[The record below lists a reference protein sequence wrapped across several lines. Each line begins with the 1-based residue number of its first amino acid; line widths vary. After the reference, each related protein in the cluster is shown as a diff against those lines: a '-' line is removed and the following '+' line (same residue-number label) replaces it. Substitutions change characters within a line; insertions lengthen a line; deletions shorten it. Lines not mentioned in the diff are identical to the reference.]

1 MLACGAAPADEVR
14 QIAPEQFSPMYSD
27 PHAPLHKL
35 PPPRPPAPAAP
46 AAVAEKP
53 APPPSLIPSLE
64 KPYGA
69 CAPEARD
76 FVACL
81 GGAAELA
88 DKSVEDAEH
97 LTVANLGRRPG
108 INPVVADGAARG
120 LRAAGDAWRVL
131 RDRECAD
138 LPLIE
143 AGLTGSL
150 YERRLVCRIRRDIER
165 VEILRKRYGG

>member
-1 MLACGAAPADEVR
+1 LA
-14 QIAPEQFSPMYSD
+14 
-27 PHAPLHKL
+27 
-35 PPPRPPAPAAP
+35 
-46 AAVAEKP
+46 
-53 APPPSLIPSLE
+53 PSRE

-97 LTVANLGRRPG
+97 GTLASLARRPG
-108 INPVVADGAARG
+108 LNPVVADGAARG
-120 LRAAGDAWRVL
+120 LRAAGDAWRAL

-143 AGLTGSL
+143 TGLTGSL
-150 YERRLVCRIRRDIER
+150 YERRLMCRIRRDIER
-165 VEILRKRYGG
+165 VEALQRRYGG